1 METTMETTVIEQA
14 EALGYGWAE
23 HDEDCVD
30 SVEDWINGAIKTH
43 RMRDSIATS
52 PEADGS
58 YLPIDAGDLLREL
71 LTADPAQT
79 LDELRRA
86 AVAGYTRKL
95 VEIWREAE
103 EE

>member
-1 METTMETTVIEQA
+1 METTVIEQA
-14 EALGYGWAE
+14 EALGYEWAE
-23 HDEDCVD
+23 HDEDCVG
-30 SVEDWINGAIKTH
+30 SVADWINGAIATH
-43 RMRDSIATS
+43 RQRDSTAKS

-58 YLPIDAGDLLREL
+58 YLPVDAGELLREL

-95 VEIWREAE
+95 VEIWRELDE
-103 EE
+103 DEGT

>member
-1 METTMETTVIEQA
+1 METTVITQA
-14 EALGYGWAE
+14 EALGYEWAE
-23 HDEDCVD
+23 HDEDCVG
-30 SVEDWINGAIKTH
+30 SVEDWVNSGVALH
-43 RMRDSIATS
+43 RVRDSAATS
-52 PEADGS
+52 PEAGDS
-58 YLPIDAGDLLREL
+58 WLPDDAGELLRDL